1 MSNDHDHDHGHYWSE
16 PSENDARVRAL
27 ESLLIEK
34 GFLTSDAVDAVVST
48 FEQDIGPMNGAK
60 VVAKAWVDPAFKQFL
75 LQDATAALAT
85 MGYTGLQGEHMVA
98 VENTPTVHHV
108 IVCTLCSCYPWPLLG
123 IPPNWYK
130 QPQYRARVVLEPR
143 KVLQEFGLELDDS
156 VEVKVW
162 DTSAEIR
169 YMVVPER
176 PVGTEHMSEAE
187 LAQLVTRDAIIG
199 VAKVKSP
206 TLA

>member
-1 MSNDHDHDHGHYWSE
+1 MSSDRGHEHGHYWSE

-34 GFLTSDAVDAVVST
+34 GYLTSDAVDAVVST
-48 FEQDIGPMNGAK
+48 FEQDIGPMNGAR
-60 VVAKAWVDPAFKQFL
+60 VVAKAWVDPAFKQLL
-75 LQDATAALAT
+75 LQDATAALAS

-143 KVLQEFGLELDDS
+143 KVLREFGLELDDS

-169 YMVVPER
+169 YMVIPER
-176 PVGTEHMSEAE
+176 PAGTDRMTEEE

-199 VAKVKSP
+199 VAKVKAP
-206 TLA
+206 ATV